1 MERIDEVE
9 FRVTDALRL
18 NERDVPTAIF
28 KGLGK
33 NMDPE
38 YVLPSGEFPHLL
50 NVNEGSARKE
60 IKLTM
65 PFCNTR
71 NGVSKQNMQQDRCYS
86 EIIAVDPIII
96 SVTPDDDEKTL
107 KMTGVNLC
115 FFLQSIFQ
123 LQENIFC

>member
-1 MERIDEVE
+1 MRLIE

-18 NERDVPTAIF
+18 NERDVPTAIC

-38 YVLPSGEFPHLL
+38 YVLPSGESPHRL

-71 NGVSKQNMQQDRCYS
+71 NGVS
-86 EIIAVDPIII
+86 AVDPNII

-115 FFLQSIFQ
+115 FFVQSIYQ
-123 LQENIFC
+123 LQKNIFCWKKHLLA